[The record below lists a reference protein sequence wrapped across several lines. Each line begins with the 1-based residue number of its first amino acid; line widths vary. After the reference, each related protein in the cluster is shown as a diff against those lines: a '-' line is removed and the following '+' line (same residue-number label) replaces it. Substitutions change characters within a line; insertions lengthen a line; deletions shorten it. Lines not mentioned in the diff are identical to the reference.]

1 MLSATCSTH
10 GRRLVAVADTDPVN
24 LERFSRRFGITS
36 AYSSYE
42 EMFSRESLDI
52 AAPILPARPN
62 PDAVIAAARAGIPAV
77 FCEKPICASLEDA
90 DRMVAEITSSGV
102 HWAAADAM
110 RNLPGFWQVK
120 EMIDSGELGP
130 VRTINIYLGVGGR
143 SRRDMGRELPGPERC
158 AAVRGRR
165 RR

>member
-1 MLSATCSTH
+1 M
-10 GRRLVAVADTDPVN
+10 
-24 LERFSRRFGITS
+24 
-36 AYSSYE
+36 
-42 EMFSRESLDI
+42 
-52 AAPILPARPN
+52 
-62 PDAVIAAARAGIPAV
+62 IAAARAGIPAI

-90 DRMVAEITSSGV
+90 DRMVAEISSRGI

-130 VRTINIYLGVGGR
+130 VRTINIYLGVGDNRGR
-143 SRRDMGRELPGPERC
+143 NLGRKLPGPERC
-158 AAVRGRR
+158 KAVRGRR